1 MLPVGSVVAG
11 DGEEVI
17 DEEKDEE
24 IDSSELS
31 KEEKKLAI
39 MMMSKKRRWLYNRIM
54 TKRHK
59 KSQKVTLFNLPG
71 ADLPMLNFLG
81 KRTSETKNRI

>member
-1 MLPVGSVVAG
+1 MLPVGTVVSG
-11 DGEEVI
+11 DGEEDI
-17 DEEKDEE
+17 EKENGEEV
-24 IDSSELS
+24 DSNEMS

-59 KSQKVTLFNLPG
+59 KAQKVLVLSLLK
-71 ADLPMLNFLG
+71 ADPDA
-81 KRTSETKNRI
+81 RIF